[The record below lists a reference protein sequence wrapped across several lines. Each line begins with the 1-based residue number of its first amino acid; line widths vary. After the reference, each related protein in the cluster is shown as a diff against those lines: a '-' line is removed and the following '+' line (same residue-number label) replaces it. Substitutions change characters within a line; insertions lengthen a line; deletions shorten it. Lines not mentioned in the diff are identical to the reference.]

1 MKLNQFMNIWLNK
14 YVKHTIKF
22 RTYYNYQNIIDNHIN
37 PILGNY
43 ELKDLSSSLIQDFII
58 QKLENGNLKNG
69 NALAYNTI
77 NAIFTVLKQVLK
89 CAYNLEEITKDITN
103 KITLPPAKEKKI
115 EVFDL
120 NEQKRL
126 EKYCL
131 SHKNNY
137 FGIILCLYTG
147 MRIGELLALEWNDI
161 DFNKRLI
168 NINKSVCTIK
178 INGKFT
184 FYVDTPKTK
193 SSLRIIP
200 IPKQLI
206 LFLKKIK
213 HNSNSNFII
222 TTRHNTMVGT
232 RSYQRTYANALKK
245 LGITYRNF
253 HSLRHTFATRALE
266 LGIDVKSLSEILG
279 HKSAV
284 TTLNRYSHSLLSY
297 KYEMM
302 NKLGKNIFCQ

>member
-69 NALAYNTI
+69 DSLAYNTI

-89 CAYNLEEITKDITN
+89 CAYNLEEITKDITDR
-103 KITLPPAKEKKI
+103 ITLPPAKEKRI
-115 EVFDL
+115 EVFDI
-120 NEQKRL
+120 NEQKKL

-131 SHKNNY
+131 THKSNY

-147 MRIGELLALEWNDI
+147 MRIGELLALKWD
-161 DFNKRLI
+161 DLDLNKRLL
-168 NINKSVCTIK
+168 NINKSVCTLK
-178 INGKFT
+178 INGKYT

-193 SSLRIIP
+193 SSVRIIP

-206 LFLKKIK
+206 FYLKRIK
-213 HNSNSNFII
+213 HNSNSDFVI
-222 TTRHNTMVGT
+222 TTRYNTMVGT
-232 RSYQRTYANALKK
+232 RSYQKTYANTLKK

-297 KYEMM
+297 KCEMM
-302 NKLGKNIFCQ
+302 NKLGKNIIY

>member
-1 MKLNQFMNIWLNK
+1 MKLNQFMKIWLNK

-69 NALAYNTI
+69 DALAYNTI

-89 CAYNLEEITKDITN
+89 CAYNLEEITKDITDR
-103 KITLPPAKEKKI
+103 ITLPPAKEKRI
-115 EVFDL
+115 EVFDI
-120 NEQKRL
+120 NEQKKL

-131 SHKNNY
+131 THKSNY

-147 MRIGELLALEWNDI
+147 MRIGELLALKWD
-161 DFNKRLI
+161 DLDLNKRLL
-168 NINKSVCTIK
+168 NINKSVCTLK
-178 INGKFT
+178 INGKYT

-193 SSLRIIP
+193 SSIRIIP

-206 LFLKKIK
+206 FYLKRIK
-213 HNSNSNFII
+213 HNSNSDFVI
-222 TTRHNTMVGT
+222 TTRYNTMVGT
-232 RSYQRTYANALKK
+232 RSYQKTYANTLKK

-297 KYEMM
+297 KCEMM
-302 NKLGKNIFCQ
+302 NKLGKNIIY

>member
-1 MKLNQFMNIWLNK
+1 MKLNQFMKIWLNK

-37 PILGNY
+37 SILGNY

-69 NALAYNTI
+69 DALAYNTI

-89 CAYNLEEITKDITN
+89 CAYNLEEITKDITDR
-103 KITLPPAKEKKI
+103 ITLPPAKEKRI
-115 EVFDL
+115 EVFDI
-120 NEQKRL
+120 NEQKKL

-131 SHKNNY
+131 THKSNY

-147 MRIGELLALEWNDI
+147 MRIGELLALKWD
-161 DFNKRLI
+161 DLDLNKRLL
-168 NINKSVCTIK
+168 NINKSVCTLK
-178 INGKFT
+178 INGKYT

-193 SSLRIIP
+193 SSIRIIP

-206 LFLKKIK
+206 FYLKRIK
-213 HNSNSNFII
+213 HNSNSDFVI
-222 TTRHNTMVGT
+222 TTRYNTMVGT
-232 RSYQRTYANALKK
+232 RSYQKTYANTLKK

-297 KYEMM
+297 KCEMM
-302 NKLGKNIFCQ
+302 NKLGKNIIY

>member
-69 NALAYNTI
+69 NSLAYNTI
-77 NAIFTVLKQVLK
+77 NAIFTVLKQALK
-89 CAYNLEEITKDITN
+89 CAYNLEEIAKDITDR
-103 KITLPPAKEKKI
+103 ITLPPAKEKRI
-115 EVFDL
+115 EVFDI
-120 NEQKRL
+120 NEQKKL

-131 SHKNNY
+131 THKSNC

-147 MRIGELLALEWNDI
+147 MRIGELLALKWD
-161 DFNKRLI
+161 DLDLNKRLL
-168 NINKSVCTIK
+168 NINKSVCTLK
-178 INGKFT
+178 INGKYT

-193 SSLRIIP
+193 SSVRIIP

-206 LFLKKIK
+206 FYLKRIK
-213 HNSNSNFII
+213 HNSNSDFVI
-222 TTRHNTMVGT
+222 TTRYNTMVGT
-232 RSYQRTYANALKK
+232 RSYQKTYANTLKK

-297 KYEMM
+297 KCEMM
-302 NKLGKNIFCQ
+302 NKLGKNIIY